1 MNIQE
6 TKRKKCRRRGGRW
19 GAIWYEGV
27 GVMFLAMYSAPSS
40 QILNLSGG
48 WLHTASYLFQYDII
62 ILGGTD
68 DVGDATGN

>member
-40 QILNLSGG
+40 QILNLSRG

-68 DVGDATGN
+68 NVGGATEN